1 MTSSLDKAARSLIAR
16 FRSQR
21 PLRGGSLLVTI
32 FGDSIAP
39 RGGAISL
46 GSLIQLAQPFGL
58 TERLVRTSAARLAQE
73 DWLASRRSGAFS
85 EYSLS
90 ANGQQRFTEATRRIY
105 GMNEHAWRGQW
116 TLVALCDAGAA
127 ERQRLR
133 QELQL
138 AGFGE
143 PSAGLFA
150 HPTFTPAEAR
160 EQLQLAGS
168 TQECLILEATADDAE
183 INARMVSSGWDLA
196 DLGVRYR
203 RFVRAF
209 EAVHQALQDDAPCPP
224 ATGFAIR
231 TLLIHEYRKIHLRD
245 PLLPKSLLPADW
257 IGGTADKLCRDIY
270 APVFAAAETHLASVG
285 VRLDGALPVA
295 KAETYRRFGGFPRH
309 SGG

>member
-1 MTSSLDKAARSLIAR
+1 MTNALDKAARTLLAR
-16 FRSQR
+16 FHRQR
-21 PLRGGSLLVTI
+21 PLRGGSLLVTM

-58 TERLVRTSAARLAQE
+58 TERLVRTSSARLAQE

-90 ANGQQRFTEATRRIY
+90 ANGQQRFAEATRRIY
-105 GMNEHAWRGQW
+105 GMIDHAWRGQW
-116 TLVALCDAGAA
+116 TLVALPDAGAT

-143 PSAGLFA
+143 PTAGLFA

-160 EQLQLAGS
+160 EQLRLAGC

-183 INARMVSSGWDLA
+183 INAHIVRRGWDLA
-196 DLGVRYR
+196 ELGVRYR

-209 EAVHQALQDDAPCPP
+209 EAVHQALQDGVRCQPT
-224 ATGFAIR
+224 TGFAIR

-245 PLLPKSLLPADW
+245 PLLPQKLLPPDW

-270 APVFAAAETHLASVG
+270 AQVFAAAETHLASVG
-285 VRLDGALPVA
+285 LRLDGALPVA
-295 KAETYRRFGGFPRH
+295 KAETYRRFGGLPR
-309 SGG
+309 